1 MSFYVII
8 RGPLGCGKSTISK
21 ELAKKLKA
29 KYFSVDD
36 LVEQV
41 KGKDREEG
49 YISQR
54 RFKKAN
60 DLIVPVARELLKKG
74 KIVIIDG
81 NFYWKS
87 QIVDLIEKLD
97 FPYSVFTLKAHLE
110 VCIERDSKRKTPHGK
125 DAAFVVHKKV
135 SEFDYGINI
144 DATKPLEKSIK
155 EILSNLPEK

>member
-54 RFKKAN
+54 RFTN
-60 DLIVPVARELLKKG
+60 CL
-74 KIVIIDG
+74 
-81 NFYWKS
+81 
-87 QIVDLIEKLD
+87 
-97 FPYSVFTLKAHLE
+97 
-110 VCIERDSKRKTPHGK
+110 
-125 DAAFVVHKKV
+125 
-135 SEFDYGINI
+135 
-144 DATKPLEKSIK
+144 
-155 EILSNLPEK
+155 